1 MAGIFRNKGK
11 ASIPS
16 RVIKIVDP
24 VIPLPINE
32 IYPRKMPLEVEI
44 GAGNGRFMVSR
55 AVTHPDVNYLAI
67 ERMLGRVRKLDRSAT
82 RSGLDN
88 IRVLRLEAFY
98 ALYYLLPHHG
108 VQTVYVFFPD
118 PWPKR
123 RHNSR
128 RLFSPLFLDALW
140 HCLEVGGCV
149 QVATDHLA
157 YFAQIREHLAADK
170 RFKEIPAME
179 RTDDE
184 QTDFEIL
191 FRGQGLP
198 IGQCAFQSLPVA
210 EEKPLAP
217 LTLPPEMLPREMDDE
232 TAEDEPT
239 GRMAMLLKKNKE
251 RHGAAHLQV

>member
-1 MAGIFRNKGK
+1 M
-11 ASIPS
+11 PS
-16 RVIKIVDP
+16 RVIDIVDP
-24 VIPLPINE
+24 VIPLPIDE
-32 IYPRKMPLEVEI
+32 LYPQKMPLKVEI
-44 GAGNGRFMVSR
+44 GSGNGRFMVSR
-55 AVTHPDVNYLAI
+55 AATHPDVNYLAI
-67 ERMLGRVRKLDRSAT
+67 ERMLGRVRKLDRRAT
-82 RSGLDN
+82 HLGLGN

-108 VQTVYVFFPD
+108 VKTVYVFFPD

-157 YFAQIREHLAADK
+157 YFAQIKNHLSADE

-179 RTDDE
+179 RTTDE
-184 QTDFEIL
+184 QTDFEML

-198 IGQCAFQSLPVA
+198 IGQCAFQSLPVKK
-210 EEKPLAP
+210 EVPLVP
-217 LTLPPEMLPREMDDE
+217 MTLPPEMLPR
-232 TAEDEPT
+232 A
-239 GRMAMLLKKNKE
+239 
-251 RHGAAHLQV
+251 QVGSVD